1 MKGNVLTLKAGDVV
15 FSVPRSMFRENVN
28 GVVVVDGKEVP
39 AKVIYA
45 AWALGVDQGTKA
57 GAVLGAGGTLLLVLL
72 VLAVRSWLSK
82 RGLKPASAGR

>member
-1 MKGNVLTLKAGDVV
+1 VKEGELTLKAGDVV
-15 FSVPRSMFRENVN
+15 FSVPRSMLREDVN

-45 AWALGVDQGTKA
+45 AWALGVDQGAKA

-72 VLAVRSWLSK
+72 ALVV
-82 RGLKPASAGR
+82 RGLLSRRALARAGS

>member
-1 MKGNVLTLKAGDVV
+1 VKEGELTLKAGNVV
-15 FSVPRSMFRENVN
+15 FSVPRSMFQGDVN

-45 AWALGVDQGTKA
+45 AWALGVDQGAKA

-72 VLAVRSWLSK
+72 VLAVRAWLSR